1 MKKNLFGSILFA
13 TLIADLQRFLSKVK
27 NVEPAVKI
35 TSEEGAINNHEVTE
49 INGGM
54 TTSEKWSTTI
64 KNFARQLYDTQIF
77 NAEATKLWKL
87 AEEAERPLLILVM
100 GEFKTGKSTFINTLL
115 KDDILTTD
123 ALPATAVVTLL
134 TFGEEKTA
142 TIHYLDGT
150 KEPYDV
156 SKLAEITAEGDE
168 TKEALRKNIEFVEL
182 TYPNELLKKMEIV
195 DTPGLNVHKQSHIVS
210 TENFQSRADIVL
222 WLFRPTGGGKKSEKE
237 AIATLGQRLK
247 PLAIVNR
254 IDDIDEDEETVDEV
268 LQKIKKRFGDTVS
281 DVIGVS
287 AQQAHDAILSGEP
300 ETPIESRWQNFLERL
315 QTQIAEQSEPLKEKS
330 ICEKIN
336 EFCSLL
342 NNSITNKECEL
353 NTREKYF
360 SNIEA
365 AKENLKRSIT
375 NLTDA
380 MNFCRR
386 KQEQIKNLKSFFENN
401 FQYVAAAE
409 WSDPEVFMNT
419 ELETIRSLS
428 WLKNFLATISS
439 DEANKFIREIDMYS
453 EQFERSRIHVRDWS
467 YAIKLLLNENDA
479 LKQKKSEVDSAEYS
493 YKHSGIFGGEPITDF
508 SGKRA
513 HLNRLIS
520 EYNDDLKRLETKRDE
535 HVRQGRNLMENL
547 CTICGDV
554 GKLAT
559 KINELLRKELK
570 NCQQTAESIDQTFEN
585 EKRKYLLDWQ
595 RVKYVQ
601 ELLDTINKNLLASEH
616 PIFICPPT
624 PENISIQEAKNSR
637 KVLAFTVNRKKI
649 LIGISCAIMLA
660 LFLTAIKNSNLS
672 TPTSLPSSPTQN
684 TQKTEPKPSLPPS
697 SPAEDTAYLNARTDL
712 SLNGIDLGISI
723 SEAEKILGRPKR
735 IEKVDGNDRYIY
747 GNKFYITVIDGKA
760 NAFVT
765 ENPKFKTLRGIH
777 VGSTYGEVVDKY
789 GTDSKD
795 TQAEGLTL
803 REYPFYSLD
812 GKYSLLRFAINN
824 SGIVE
829 YISIRIIEAPSL
841 GIHWIKDADGIYLW
855 NPEPQEG
862 ERITW
867 SGGFVQD
874 GAYKFAEG
882 KGVVTWYNKNGEVV
896 QIDEGP
902 FKHGQRNGRF
912 THKFLR
918 SGKTVYTTWNNGE
931 EVTES
936 NSSSKNGAE
945 QAFKNYHRAI
955 TNGNYREAY
964 NTLSIAQRQRVGDFN
979 SYVKGFSNTISSEV
993 TDMRL
998 VSSDE
1003 DSVTFDYT
1011 ITVRDRYQGRVKVM
1025 TFRGQVTMA
1034 KDKGRWYVRYAKSSK
1049 TNERYE

>member
-1 MKKNLFGSILFA
+1 MTTLEKILHEVLA
-13 TLIADLQRFLSKVK
+13 EDESLLCRRDELIAALESKV
-27 NVEPAVKI
+27 PANKSRDFKSIKKALNLNIGEKLFVGKTDKEAAKAEIAKI
-35 TSEEGAINNHEVTE
+35 
-49 INGGM
+49 
-54 TTSEKWSTTI
+54 
-64 KNFARQLYDTQIF
+64 
-77 NAEATKLWKL
+77 
-87 AEEAERPLLILVM
+87 
-100 GEFKTGKSTFINTLL
+100 L
-115 KDDILTTD
+115 KDDGLQEARINFVIETFVQ
-123 ALPATAVVTLL
+123 ALNWDKPPA
-134 TFGEEKTA
+134 
-142 TIHYLDGT
+142 
-150 KEPYDV
+150 
-156 SKLAEITAEGDE
+156 
-168 TKEALRKNIEFVEL
+168 
-182 TYPNELLKKMEIV
+182 
-195 DTPGLNVHKQSHIVS
+195 
-210 TENFQSRADIVL
+210 
-222 WLFRPTGGGKKSEKE
+222 
-237 AIATLGQRLK
+237 
-247 PLAIVNR
+247 
-254 IDDIDEDEETVDEV
+254 
-268 LQKIKKRFGDTVS
+268 
-281 DVIGVS
+281 
-287 AQQAHDAILSGEP
+287 
-300 ETPIESRWQNFLERL
+300 
-315 QTQIAEQSEPLKEKS
+315 
-330 ICEKIN
+330 
-336 EFCSLL
+336 
-342 NNSITNKECEL
+342 
-353 NTREKYF
+353 
-360 SNIEA
+360 
-365 AKENLKRSIT
+365 
-375 NLTDA
+375 
-380 MNFCRR
+380 
-386 KQEQIKNLKSFFENN
+386 
-401 FQYVAAAE
+401 
-409 WSDPEVFMNT
+409 
-419 ELETIRSLS
+419 
-428 WLKNFLATISS
+428 
-439 DEANKFIREIDMYS
+439 
-453 EQFERSRIHVRDWS
+453 
-467 YAIKLLLNENDA
+467 
-479 LKQKKSEVDSAEYS
+479 
-493 YKHSGIFGGEPITDF
+493 
-508 SGKRA
+508 
-513 HLNRLIS
+513 
-520 EYNDDLKRLETKRDE
+520 
-535 HVRQGRNLMENL
+535 
-547 CTICGDV
+547 
-554 GKLAT
+554 
-559 KINELLRKELK
+559 
-570 NCQQTAESIDQTFEN
+570 
-585 EKRKYLLDWQ
+585 
-595 RVKYVQ
+595 
-601 ELLDTINKNLLASEH
+601 
-616 PIFICPPT
+616 PT
-624 PENISIQEAKNSR
+624 PEKRSDSVEKEESTNVSEILTQIKTTQSIQEAQSVKPVPPKPSQSPSISSNTLPQSAKHKN
-637 KVLAFTVNRKKI
+637 L
-649 LIGISCAIMLA
+649 LIGLACVAILT
-660 LFLTAIKNSNLS
+660 LFFIAGKNSNQS
-672 TPTSLPSSPTQN
+672 TPVPSQSSEATDVQQNQPSS
-684 TQKTEPKPSLPPS
+684 L
-697 SPAEDTAYLNARTDL
+697 PAEDTAYLNARTDL

-747 GNKFYITVIDGKA
+747 DNKFYITVIDGKV

-936 NSSSKNGAE
+936 NSGSKNGAE
-945 QAFKNYHRAI
+945 QAFRNYHRAI

-1049 TNERYE
+1049 TNEWYE